1 MSLTALRRA
10 VSAART
16 ESGEKAAIA
25 KILSAAG
32 HRKQPHVQSHRNGRN
47 VVRTYLWRDTPMGSL
62 VLLAGPSVEGQVYP
76 VEKVTGD
83 VSADDVTC
91 YVPKQGR
98 TPAYAEFKPGRGPRG
113 RQSRQK
119 RLEKLIQYLEENLHR
134 HLRHQQM

>member
-16 ESGEKAAIA
+16 ESGEKAAVA

-62 VLLAGPSVEGQVYP
+62 VLVTGPSVDGQVHR

-98 TPAYAEFKPGRGPRG
+98 TPAYAAFKPGRGPRG

-119 RLEKLIQYLEENLHR
+119 RQASQPAQPPAR
-134 HLRHQQM
+134 